1 MRRGA
6 LAGAALLL
14 VGCVGG
20 GSESPAASH
29 ASASPSAT
37 SSASPSPA
45 SPDATPAEAPS
56 VEGSWRT
63 LNATSMLTDEEIDA
77 IDVPASLKTYL
88 KETVLDVV
96 TANEGEEGAD
106 DCPVETSVVGYH
118 PAGFAVVSI
127 VGCGA
132 EESTGVVAQEGDG
145 WVPAVLTAPDIP
157 ACQELADAGVPAQAP
172 YLNGESLRCEDNDGS
187 VRFW

>member
-1 MRRGA
+1 
-6 LAGAALLL
+6 
-14 VGCVGG
+14 
-20 GSESPAASH
+20 
-29 ASASPSAT
+29 
-37 SSASPSPA
+37 
-45 SPDATPAEAPS
+45 
-56 VEGSWRT
+56 
-63 LNATSMLTDEEIDA
+63 MLIDEEIDA
-77 IDVPASLKTYL
+77 VDVPTSLKTYL

-127 VGCGA
+127 VGCGP

-145 WVPAVLTAPDIP
+145 WVPAVLTAPDTP
-157 ACQELADAGVPAQAP
+157 ACQELADAGVPAQVP
-172 YLNGESLRCEDNDGS
+172 YLNGEGLRCEDNDGS